1 MNKEPIKIELVITPQ
16 GWIARIDGL
25 EDYESKPMP
34 TAHEALEDVVKL
46 LRLFHEAFSVF
57 EEEI

>member
-1 MNKEPIKIELVITPQ
+1 MEKPIKIELVETAQ

-46 LRLFHEAFSVF
+46 LRQFHETFSVF

>member
-1 MNKEPIKIELVITPQ
+1 MEKPIKIELVETAQ

-46 LRLFHEAFSVF
+46 LRQFHEAFSVF